1 MIIKAGDVVKDLIDY
16 INENKDAHQEIKQLS
31 NAFEKL

>member
-16 INENKDAHQEIKQLS
+16 INENKDVHQEIKQLA
-31 NAFEKL
+31 NAFEIL